1 MSTTGEPATATDG
14 DPAIAPSDDSA
25 TRLGVAAAGLGRAW
39 IGLLDVEL
47 ALARHSLRWLL
58 IGAIAVPVVGLSAWL
73 GLSAL
78 LVAVLQVGTSSWWL
92 ALLIGTGVQ
101 LLALT
106 LLLHRLR
113 RWARDLMLPQT
124 RAALVHAMARLS

>member
-1 MSTTGEPATATDG
+1 VSATAEPATPTQ
-14 DPAIAPSDDSA
+14 DPAVAPSDDSIA
-25 TRLGVAAAGLGRAW
+25 RLSVAAAGLGRAW

-47 ALARHSLRWLL
+47 ALARRSLRWLL

-73 GLSAL
+73 DLSAL
-78 LVAVLQVGTSSWWL
+78 LVAVLHVGTNSWWL
-92 ALLIGTGVQ
+92 ALLLGTGVQ

-113 RWARDLMLPQT
+113 RWTRDLMLPQS
-124 RAALVHAMARLS
+124 RAALAHVMARLS